1 MMLSSR
7 YYLLCRPHHVDER
20 LLLELDV
27 VGDAEAR
34 HAFQDLLRFEQ
45 PGADGGQPA
54 AQQNVEG
61 IAWLPNPTTRR

>member
-54 AQQNVEG
+54 AQ
-61 IAWLPNPTTRR
+61 